1 MNLLQPTAQQPINT
15 GKTLPPRAYHPNLKI
30 RVSKTTLDDGE
41 EGVHYDLILN
51 EKAIKKIGYKY
62 GTITLNLNDGVLSI
76 SLDNGVPVTQMT
88 YNRVMLSLS
97 QAQITYVLD
106 AANIPL
112 PQKDYY
118 LLIGKSFQHEGITHY
133 TLVREGDSNTD
144 GKEK

>member
-15 GKTLPPRAYHPNLKI
+15 GKALPPRAFHPNLKI
-30 RVSKTTLDDGE
+30 RVSKTTLEDGE

-51 EKAIKKIGYKY
+51 EKAIRKIGYKF
-62 GTITLNLNDGVLSI
+62 GTITLNLNDGILSV

-88 YNRVMLSLS
+88 YNRVMLTMS
-97 QAQITYVLD
+97 QALIMHVLE
-106 AANIPL
+106 AANIEP

-118 LLIGKSFQHEGITHY
+118 LLIGKAFQHEGITHY
-133 TLVREGDSNTD
+133 TLVREGDTD